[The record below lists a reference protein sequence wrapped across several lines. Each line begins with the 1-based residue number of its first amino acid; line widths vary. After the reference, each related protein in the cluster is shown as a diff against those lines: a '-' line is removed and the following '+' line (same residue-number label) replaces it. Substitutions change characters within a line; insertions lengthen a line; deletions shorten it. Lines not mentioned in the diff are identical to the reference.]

1 MYAFFLF
8 PDRYFCSVCSVFFVN
23 NIPDQKNSDRIGCNF
38 PGLYNYDDPDV
49 VSKKVRKRE
58 IELGRNEEANS
69 LKNMQKMGN
78 RKSVGGNTR
87 PRIFV

>member
-1 MYAFFLF
+1 MHFFYF
-8 PDRYFCSVCSVFFVN
+8 PIGTFVLSAPYFSLIIF
-23 NIPDQKNSDRIGCNF
+23 PTQKNSDRIGCNF